1 MGKSKPAQ
9 KLVHEKKQLQKQLN
23 GNSEHDAPLK
33 ARIAQIES
41 ALEAKTTQ
49 SDQNF
54 FRVFY
59 RVAKASLPERV
70 FEQIESNTSTRQ
82 HNYQQKSAGS
92 KNV

>member
-54 FRVFY
+54 
-59 RVAKASLPERV
+59 
-70 FEQIESNTSTRQ
+70 
-82 HNYQQKSAGS
+82 
-92 KNV
+92 

>member
-1 MGKSKPAQ
+1 MSKSKPAQ

-23 GNSEHDAPLK
+23 GNPEHDAPIQALIT
-33 ARIAQIES
+33 RIDND
-41 ALEAKTTQ
+41 LDAKTNQ

-59 RVAKASLPERV
+59 RVAKASLPAST
-70 FEQIESNTSTRQ
+70 FDQIESNTSTRQ